1 MLNILNQPFTIT
13 EQRTLC
19 QISYLRARI
28 AEIKAEFI
36 YLNTSLEA

>member
-1 MLNILNQPFTIT
+1 MLNILNQLFATT
-13 EQRTLC
+13 EQWSLC
-19 QISYLRARI
+19 QISYLRAKI